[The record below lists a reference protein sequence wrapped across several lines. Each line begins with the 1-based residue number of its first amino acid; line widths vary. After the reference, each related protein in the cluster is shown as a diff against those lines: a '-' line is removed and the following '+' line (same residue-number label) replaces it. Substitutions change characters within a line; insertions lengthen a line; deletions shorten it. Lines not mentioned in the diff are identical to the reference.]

1 LAWRGQ
7 LASRK
12 EKESNTM
19 TEDDGAILVEFV
31 EDLLPLWGSWAVVY
45 LSCIVLPCIGDG
57 GVTRGLKFMDTVDDK
72 GSSATST
79 SSSDKNLRAP
89 QAFNSFNIMSFCT
102 YFGSSTYLD

>member
-31 EDLLPLWGSWAVVY
+31 EDLLPLWGSWVVVY

-57 GVTRGLKFMDTVDDK
+57 GGDEGFEVHGYGGRQ
-72 GSSATST
+72 
-79 SSSDKNLRAP
+79 RE
-89 QAFNSFNIMSFCT
+89 
-102 YFGSSTYLD
+102 